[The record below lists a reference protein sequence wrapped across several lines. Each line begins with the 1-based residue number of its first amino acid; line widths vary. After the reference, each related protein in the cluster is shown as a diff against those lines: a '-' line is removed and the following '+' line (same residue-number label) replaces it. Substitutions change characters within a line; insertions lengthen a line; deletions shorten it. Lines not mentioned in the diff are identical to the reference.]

1 MNWTNFFICVLWPLF
16 ALFFLMT
23 WTSFKMKAQGKVE
36 DYKTPAWAFVTST
49 LVCLTVVCFAALVGI
64 YTAN

>member
-1 MNWTNFFICVLWPLF
+1 
-16 ALFFLMT
+16 
-23 WTSFKMKAQGKVE
+23 MKAQGKVE